1 MGTDIRLLVPDDALA
16 ARCRATLEHFDAA
29 LSRFRPDSELSRL
42 NAAPHREVPASSLLR
57 TAIQAGL
64 MAAELTGG
72 LVDPT
77 LTPELEAAG
86 YDRTR
91 RAPELS
97 LHKALAAAPPRRP
110 ATPSQAARWARVRVG
125 EDSISREPG
134 IRLDTG
140 GTGKGL
146 AADLLALQLPS
157 SERWVV
163 DCGGDLRVNG
173 PFEVEV
179 RHPLTGETAHTLQLT
194 HGGVAT
200 SGIDT
205 RIWRAEDGTPRH
217 HILDPSTGEPAWT
230 GVIGA
235 TAIAPT
241 ALEAEAL
248 AKAALLSGPAGAGR
262 WLRPH
267 GGITF
272 LDDGTHVFHGAARP
286 RPRIRLEVPA

>member
-1 MGTDIRLLVPDDALA
+1 
-16 ARCRATLEHFDAA
+16 
-29 LSRFRPDSELSRL
+29 
-42 NAAPHREVPASSLLR
+42 
-57 TAIQAGL
+57 

-77 LTPELEAAG
+77 LIPELEAAG

-91 RAPELS
+91 RTPELS
-97 LHKALAAAPPRRP
+97 LADALATAPARRP
-110 ATPSQAARWARVRVG
+110 AGPHPAARWARVRVG
-125 EDSISREPG
+125 DGTISREPG

-157 SERWVV
+157 SERWAI

-173 PFEVEV
+173 PFEIDV
-179 RHPLTGETAHTLQLT
+179 RHPLTGETAHRLELT
-194 HGGVAT
+194 GGGVAT

-205 RIWRAEDGTPRH
+205 RIWRAEDGTARH
-217 HILDPSTGEPAWT
+217 HILDPATGEPAWT

-262 WLRPH
+262 WLRRH

-272 LDDGTHVFHGAARP
+272 LDDGEVVFHGAARP
-286 RPRIRLEVPA
+286 RPVVRLELPA